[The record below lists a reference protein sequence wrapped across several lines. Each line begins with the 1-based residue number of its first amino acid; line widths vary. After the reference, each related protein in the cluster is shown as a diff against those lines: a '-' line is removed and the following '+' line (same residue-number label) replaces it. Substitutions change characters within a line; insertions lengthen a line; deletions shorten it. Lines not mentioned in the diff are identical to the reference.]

1 MSIWEPRQ
9 TEDGSWTLYNQELD
23 EACHSRDGAWMESV
37 ERYAK
42 GCRLPERA
50 AELVESDGEGVPLR
64 VLDIGTG
71 LGLNIAA
78 ARSVLAGCGVLL
90 QVTSLELDPDVI
102 RAGLELPPANAWQAS
117 IAAGLAQA
125 LEKPG
130 EVIDLGTSPA
140 GEKESRASLELHLG
154 HGAECLAAID
164 KRSRFDA
171 VFMDPFSPAV
181 DRSLWGAPFLREI
194 SSRMKPGSMLSTFSS
209 AIRVRRTLEE
219 VGLLVGPGLR
229 VGSKSSG
236 TLASPDRSL
245 PAFPAAQARRMKR
258 AAVSARAK
266 AEARSLKAEEPTPNQ
281 GPEPGS
287 ET

>member
-1 MSIWEPRQ
+1 MSTWEPRQ
-9 TEDGSWTLYNQELD
+9 TQDGSWTLFNKELN
-23 EACHSRDGAWMESV
+23 EACHSRDGAWLESV

-42 GCRLPERA
+42 ACRLPERA
-50 AELVESDGEGVPLR
+50 AELVERDGAGVPLR

-78 ARSVLAGCGVLL
+78 ARSILAGCGVLL
-90 QVTSLELDPDVI
+90 QVTSLELDPEVI
-102 RAGLELPPANAWQAS
+102 RAGLELPPANAWHAS
-117 IAAGLAQA
+117 IAKGLAEA

-130 EVIDLGTSPA
+130 ESIDLGPSPA
-140 GEKESRASLELHLG
+140 GMGESRASLELHIG

-181 DRSLWGAPFLREI
+181 DRSLWETPFLQEV
-194 SSRMKPGSMLSTFSS
+194 SSRMKPGSMLSTFSA
-209 AIRVRRTLEE
+209 AIRVRRRLQE
-219 VGLLVGPGLR
+219 VGLLVGPGER

-236 TLASPDRSL
+236 TLASPDRDL

-258 AAVSARAK
+258 AAVAARAQE
-266 AEARSLKAEEPTPNQ
+266 EARRLKANEPSTDED
-281 GPEPGS
+281 PEPGS
-287 ET
+287 QT